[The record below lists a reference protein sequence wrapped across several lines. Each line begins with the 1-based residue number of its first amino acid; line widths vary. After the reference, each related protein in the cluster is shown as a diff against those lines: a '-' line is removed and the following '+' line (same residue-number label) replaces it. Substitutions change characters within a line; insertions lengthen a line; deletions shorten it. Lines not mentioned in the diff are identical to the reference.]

1 MIDFSGES
9 SGLSPSGVSPTCD
22 GENKYVTGKARLEL
36 FNDQTQPSSLSREL
50 KCAFRV
56 LQAAKNIFNTF

>member
-36 FNDQTQPSSLSREL
+36 FNDQTQLCFC
-50 KCAFRV
+50 KQAFLLNLTN